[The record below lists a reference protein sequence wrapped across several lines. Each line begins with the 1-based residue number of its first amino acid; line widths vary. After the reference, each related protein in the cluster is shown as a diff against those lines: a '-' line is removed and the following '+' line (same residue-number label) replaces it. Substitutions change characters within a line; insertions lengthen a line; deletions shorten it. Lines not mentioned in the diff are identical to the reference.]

1 MAISNHRS
9 WTTYTLIAASL
20 ASLMG
25 VAGCAKKPEQQ
36 STTKQETT
44 TLNIGFQ
51 KYGILPIVKAK
62 GELEKTLAAQGI
74 QVKWVEFPA
83 GPQLLEGLN
92 VGSVVLGEAGEAP
105 PIFAQAANPN
115 LVYVANQ
122 PAAPS
127 AEALIVQKD
136 SPIQSI
142 QDLKGK
148 RIALNKGSNVHYL
161 LLKLLEEN
169 NLTLSDIQPVYLP
182 PSDARAAFEKGAVDA
197 WVIWDPF
204 LAAAEHQIHARVI
217 ANGEHLVSNHQFY
230 LSDRQFAE
238 NHPQVLNTVVTTLN
252 QTTDWVKTHPDDAA
266 KLLEKPTALEF
277 DILKTSIS
285 RMGFGVQPI
294 SEKVAKE
301 QQYVADAFFAQKL
314 IPKQLVIQDALLKN
328 EVK

>member
-51 KYGILPIVKAK
+51 KYGILPIVKAN

-169 NLTLSDIQPVYLP
+169 NLTLNDIQPVYLP

-314 IPKQLVIQDALLKN
+314 IPKQLVIQDALLSK
-328 EVK
+328 K

>member
-1 MAISNHRS
+1 MAISINRS
-9 WTTYTLIAASL
+9 WATYSIIAASL

-36 STTKQETT
+36 ETTKQETT

-51 KYGILPIVKAK
+51 KYGILPILKAK
-62 GELEKTLAAQGI
+62 GELEKNLAAQGVN
-74 QVKWVEFPA
+74 VKWVEFPA

-92 VGSVVLGEAGEAP
+92 VGSVVFGEAGEAP

-122 PAAPS
+122 PAAPN

-148 RIALNKGSNVHYL
+148 RVALNKGSNVHYL
-161 LLKLLEEN
+161 LLKLLEAN
-169 NLTLSDIQPVYLP
+169 NLSLKDIQPVYLP
-182 PSDARAAFEKGAVDA
+182 PADARAAFEKGAVDA

-204 LAAAEHQIHARVI
+204 FAAAEHQIHARVI
-217 ANGEHLVSNHQFY
+217 ATGEHLVSNHQFY
-230 LSDRQFAE
+230 LADRQFAE
-238 NHPQVLNTVVTTLN
+238 SHPEALKTLVSTLN

-277 DILKTSIS
+277 DVLKSSIS

-314 IPKQLVIQDALLKN
+314 IPKQLVIQDAVLKN
-328 EVK
+328 DVK

>member
-1 MAISNHRS
+1 MAISIHRS
-9 WTTYTLIAASL
+9 WATYTLIAASL

>member
-9 WTTYTLIAASL
+9 WTTSTLIVASL
-20 ASLMG
+20 ASLLG

-62 GELEKTLAAQGI
+62 GELEKTLAAQGV

-230 LSDRQFAE
+230 LSDRQFAQ

>member
-1 MAISNHRS
+1 MAISIHRP
-9 WTTYTLIAASL
+9 WTTSTIIAASL
-20 ASLMG
+20 TSLMG

-36 STTKQETT
+36 QSTKQENT

-62 GELEKTLAAQGI
+62 GELEKNLAAQGVN
-74 QVKWVEFPA
+74 VKWVEFPA

-92 VGSVVLGEAGEAP
+92 VGSVVFGEAGEAP

-122 PAAPS
+122 PPAPT

-161 LLKLLEEN
+161 LLKLLEAN
-169 NLTLSDIQPVYLP
+169 NLTLNDIQPVYLP

-230 LSDRQFAE
+230 LADRKFAE
-238 NHPQVLNTVVTTLN
+238 GHPEILKTLVTTLN
-252 QTTDWVKTHPDDAA
+252 QTTDWVKTYPDDAA
-266 KLLEKPTALEF
+266 KLLEKPTALELGV
-277 DILKTSIS
+277 LKTSIS

-314 IPKQLVIQDALLKN
+314 IPKQLVIADAVLN
-328 EVK
+328 NQVQ

>member
-314 IPKQLVIQDALLKN
+314 IPKQLIIQDALLNK
-328 EVK
+328 K

>member
-20 ASLMG
+20 ASLLG

-230 LSDRQFAE
+230 LSDRQFAQ

-314 IPKQLVIQDALLKN
+314 IPKQLVIQDALLSK
-328 EVK
+328 K

>member
-62 GELEKTLAAQGI
+62 GELEKTLAAQGV

-301 QQYVADAFFAQKL
+301 QQYVADVFFAQKL
-314 IPKQLVIQDALLKN
+314 IPKQLVIQDAVLKN
-328 EVK
+328 DVK

>member
-1 MAISNHRS
+1 MAISIHRPWATS
-9 WTTYTLIAASL
+9 TIIAAGL

-36 STTKQETT
+36 QSTKQENT

-62 GELEKTLAAQGI
+62 GELEKNLAAQGVN
-74 QVKWVEFPA
+74 VKWVEFPA

-92 VGSVVLGEAGEAP
+92 VGSVVFGEAGEAP

-122 PAAPS
+122 PPAPT

-161 LLKLLEEN
+161 LLKLLEAN
-169 NLTLSDIQPVYLP
+169 NLTLKDIQPVYLP

-230 LSDRQFAE
+230 LADRKFAE
-238 NHPQVLNTVVTTLN
+238 GHPEILKTLVTTLN

-266 KLLEKPTALEF
+266 KLLEKPTALELSV
-277 DILKTSIS
+277 LKTSIS

-294 SEKVAKE
+294 SEKVVKD

-314 IPKQLVIQDALLKN
+314 IPKQLVIADAVLN
-328 EVK
+328 NQVQ

>member
-9 WTTYTLIAASL
+9 WTTSTLIAASL

-230 LSDRQFAE
+230 LSDRQFAQ

-266 KLLEKPTALEF
+266 KLLEKPTELEF

-314 IPKQLVIQDALLKN
+314 IPKQLVIQDALLSK
-328 EVK
+328 K

>member
-9 WTTYTLIAASL
+9 WTTSTLIAASL
-20 ASLMG
+20 ASLLG

-62 GELEKTLAAQGI
+62 GELEKTLAAQGV

-230 LSDRQFAE
+230 LSDRQFAQ

>member
-1 MAISNHRS
+1 MAISIHRS
-9 WTTYTLIAASL
+9 WATSTIIAASL

-36 STTKQETT
+36 QSTKQENT

-62 GELEKTLAAQGI
+62 GELEKNLAAQGVN
-74 QVKWVEFPA
+74 VKWVEFPA

-92 VGSVVLGEAGEAP
+92 VGSVVFGEAGEAP

-122 PAAPS
+122 PPAPT

-161 LLKLLEEN
+161 LLKLLEAN
-169 NLTLSDIQPVYLP
+169 NLTLKDIQPVYLP

-230 LSDRQFAE
+230 LADRKFAE
-238 NHPQVLNTVVTTLN
+238 GHPEVLKTLVTTLN

-266 KLLEKPTALEF
+266 KLLEKPTALELSV
-277 DILKTSIS
+277 LKTSIS

-314 IPKQLVIQDALLKN
+314 IPKQLVIADAVLN
-328 EVK
+328 NQVQ

>member
-230 LSDRQFAE
+230 LSDRQFAQ

-252 QTTDWVKTHPDDAA
+252 QTTEWVKTHPDDAA

-314 IPKQLVIQDALLKN
+314 IPKQLVIQDALLSK
-328 EVK
+328 K

>member
-1 MAISNHRS
+1 MTIFINRS
-9 WTTYTLIAASL
+9 WATSTIIAATI
-20 ASLMG
+20 ASVMG
-25 VAGCAKKPEQQ
+25 VAGCAKKPEQHA
-36 STTKQETT
+36 TPKQETT

-62 GELEKTLAAQGI
+62 GELEKNLAAQGVN
-74 QVKWVEFPA
+74 VKWVEFPA

-92 VGSVVLGEAGEAP
+92 VGSVVFGEAGEAP

-122 PAAPS
+122 PPAPT

-136 SPIQSI
+136 SPIQSV

-161 LLKLLEEN
+161 LLKLLEAN
-169 NLTLSDIQPVYLP
+169 NLTLNDIQPVYLP

-204 LAAAEHQIHARVI
+204 FAAAEHQIHARVI

-230 LSDRQFAE
+230 LADRKFAE
-238 NHPQVLNTVVTTLN
+238 GHPEVLKTLVTTLN

-266 KLLEKPTALEF
+266 KLLEKPTALEL
-277 DILKTSIS
+277 DVLKTSIS

-314 IPKQLVIQDALLKN
+314 IPKQLVIADAVLKN
-328 EVK
+328 QVQ

>member
-20 ASLMG
+20 ASLLG

-238 NHPQVLNTVVTTLN
+238 NHPQVLNIVVTTLN

-314 IPKQLVIQDALLKN
+314 IPKQLVIQDALLSKQ
-328 EVK
+328 

>member
-1 MAISNHRS
+1 MAISIHRS
-9 WTTYTLIAASL
+9 WAKYTIIAASL
-20 ASLMG
+20 ASMMG

-36 STTKQETT
+36 QSTKQENT

-62 GELEKTLAAQGI
+62 GELEKNLAAQGVN
-74 QVKWVEFPA
+74 VKWVEFPA

-92 VGSVVLGEAGEAP
+92 VGSVVFGEAGEAP

-122 PAAPS
+122 PPAPT

-161 LLKLLEEN
+161 LLKLLEAN
-169 NLTLSDIQPVYLP
+169 NLTLNDIQPVYLP

-230 LSDRQFAE
+230 LADRKFAE
-238 NHPQVLNTVVTTLN
+238 GHPEILKTLVTTLN
-252 QTTDWVKTHPDDAA
+252 QTTDWVKTYPDDAA
-266 KLLEKPTALEF
+266 KLLEKPTALELGV
-277 DILKTSIS
+277 LKTSIS

-314 IPKQLVIQDALLKN
+314 IPKQLVIADAVLN
-328 EVK
+328 NQVQ

>member
-1 MAISNHRS
+1 MNISIHSS
-9 WTTYTLIAASL
+9 WLKYTLLAASL
-20 ASLMG
+20 SSLLG
-25 VAGCAKKPEQQ
+25 ISGCAKKPEQQ
-36 STTKQETT
+36 AETKQETT

-62 GELEKTLAAQGI
+62 GELEKSLAAQGVNI
-74 QVKWVEFPA
+74 KWVEFPA

-92 VGSVVLGEAGEAP
+92 VGSVVFGEAGEAP

-122 PAAPS
+122 PPAPT

-136 SPIQSI
+136 SPIQSVL
-142 QDLKGK
+142 DLKGK

-161 LLKLLEEN
+161 LLKLLEAN
-169 NLTLSDIQPVYLP
+169 NLTLNDIQPVYLP

-204 LAAAEHQIHARVI
+204 FAAAEHQIHARVI

-230 LSDRQFAE
+230 LADRKFAE
-238 NHPQVLNTVVTTLN
+238 GHPEVLKTLVTTLN

-266 KLLEKPTALEF
+266 KLLEKPTALEL
-277 DILKTSIS
+277 DVLKTSIS

-314 IPKQLVIQDALLKN
+314 IPKQLVIADAVLKN
-328 EVK
+328 QVQ